1 MGANMAAKTAL
12 GNSTALAVPDGQQ
25 GLLYYN
31 IRSNP
36 RNAMSSQP
44 HRHRHP
50 VIVPASIL
58 RMSVLE
64 RLAVAGAVIALI
76 WAAVF
81 WAMS

>member
-1 MGANMAAKTAL
+1 
-12 GNSTALAVPDGQQ
+12 
-25 GLLYYN
+25 
-31 IRSNP
+31 
-36 RNAMSSQP
+36 MSSQP